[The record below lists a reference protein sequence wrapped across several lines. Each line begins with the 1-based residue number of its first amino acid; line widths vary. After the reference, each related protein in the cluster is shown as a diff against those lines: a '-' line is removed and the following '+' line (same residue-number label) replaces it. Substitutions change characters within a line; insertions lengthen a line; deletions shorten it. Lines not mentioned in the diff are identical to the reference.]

1 MSLPVV
7 ENIVTVLEGPLDQA
21 VLSQSPSNCA
31 ACNGGRA
38 SRSQKYKLNLC
49 ARYYVLAYIAS
60 TQELKLEVH
69 IV

>member
-38 SRSQKYKLNLC
+38 SRS
-49 ARYYVLAYIAS
+49 
-60 TQELKLEVH
+60 
-69 IV
+69 